1 VAGEIKAAAERM
13 EARKEAAL
21 VDNDALIGEM
31 VGEDTARLIFSGVG
45 LDFDEILELTPGIK
59 MTILGGLFQGLSPDS
74 MGAGLYF
81 DGIVTGLLIAEARER
96 EGAKR

>member
-1 VAGEIKAAAERM
+1 MAAEIQAAAERM
-13 EARKEAAL
+13 EARKEAAM
-21 VDNDALIGEM
+21 VDNDSVVGEM
-31 VGEDTARLIFSGVG
+31 VGEDTARLTFSGVG
-45 LDFDEILELTPGIK
+45 IDFDEIMELTPGIK
-59 MTILGGLFQGLSPDS
+59 IAILGGLFQGLSPDA